1 MKQQLEQFALDYDR
15 AEERLA
21 GQGDDQ
27 SSIHYPALYLFI
39 GDKAGEAIGSMKEI
53 HDRKWDNSRGVMYLW
68 VTTAGGAS
76 VQAEES
82 PAVKRHVLLAGTEE
96 GSDSKKARAEL
107 YRKLYDRGQG
117 WFELN
122 RTLRQVSSHIAEYG
136 RLYASFDR
144 IHLSVITRVDDPLNV
159 FVQELSLL
167 AKSILGQSFKSVQ
180 MDLYALISEREQ
192 VEAFGYGSSAG
203 VAFLRE
209 LDYMQQPDYSFSA
222 PLHVTEDGISIPVTH
237 QASPLFDLV
246 YVLSDRNER
255 GLLSADGLQG
265 CYEMISHISLLKNR
279 KYKEQVFG
287 SGSGSYNNTSF
298 KNNVMTESGRQGY
311 VSAGM
316 AKVKRPNQSIALV
329 VLYHLLRQIKADM
342 AAEPEINEQEKL
354 SMFGIHPAAFEEQA
368 ARLVPDLE
376 AIAEMHA
383 LMTHEVSYASLRSM
397 SLREAEQAL
406 YGEGCRAFFRSNY
419 EDPARRGLEQL
430 DVAAKLENELHS
442 RTSAAPMIG
451 LFQLYHWSGER
462 KEAGGLLPYV
472 QDLYR
477 ETQREL
483 ELARFELEQAYE
495 GRVEQLSFKKVPFM
509 DKRNVRS
516 FISELFRS
524 IYYRKRDLLMLEIKL
539 KLISRYEAELEA
551 LHKRCEAKIHQ
562 FEKLEQQLRASAQ
575 ESVTWADDYIG
586 QNIMEYYELVTK
598 RVTDELKAKRGAGA
612 FFEDRLLGNQR
623 DLLEQGTERFLS
635 KLIQVCREHILT
647 SPYFKLSFEEELL
660 QRSNVTI
667 EYNNKEVLS
676 KDDLFKKLYRTLE
689 DRAAIQLRLY
699 DYTQE
704 HRYEEKYIF
713 GDMESEFVRY
723 VFSVDESSRI
733 YKLGGVHEKRSS
745 GIVKLNLMG
754 GFHLEDL
761 MYYRN
766 GKVYYESYVANGY
779 ELHGVDPARLPELR

>member
-1 MKQQLEQFALDYDR
+1 MKQQLEQFAPDYDR

-39 GDKAGEAIGSMKEI
+39 GDKAGEAIGAMKEI

-82 PAVKRHVLLAGTEE
+82 PAVKHHVLAGTE
-96 GSDSKKARAEL
+96 GGGNDPKKARAEL
-107 YRKLYDRGQG
+107 YRKLYDSGQG

-255 GLLSADGLQG
+255 GLLSADELQG
-265 CYEMISHISLLKNR
+265 SYEMISHISLLKNR

-287 SGSGSYNNTSF
+287 PGSGSYNNTSF

-329 VLYHLLRQIKADM
+329 VLYHFLRQVKADM
-342 AAEPEINEQEKL
+342 AAEPEVGEQEKL
-354 SMFGIHPAAFEEQA
+354 SMFGVHPAGFEEQA
-368 ARLVPDLE
+368 ARLVPDVE
-376 AIAEMHA
+376 AISEMHA
-383 LMTHEVSYASLRSM
+383 LMTHEVSYASLRQM

-419 EDPARRGLEQL
+419 EDPARRGLEQM
-430 DVAAKLENELHS
+430 DVAAKLENELRS
-442 RTSAAPMIG
+442 RTSAMPMIG
-451 LFQLYHWSGER
+451 LFQLYHWTGER
-462 KEAGGLLPYV
+462 KEEGGMLPYV
-472 QDLYR
+472 QNLYR

-524 IYYRKRDLLMLEIKL
+524 IYYRKRDLLMLEIKM
-539 KLISRYEAELEA
+539 KLISRYEAEIEA
-551 LHKRCEAKIHQ
+551 FHKRCEAKIHQ

-598 RVTDELKAKRGAGA
+598 RVTDELKAKRGSGA

-623 DLLEQGTERFLS
+623 ELLEQGTEGFLS
-635 KLIQVCREHILT
+635 KLIKVCREHILT

-704 HRYEEKYIF
+704 HRYEEKYVF

-745 GIVKLNLMG
+745 GVVKLNLMG

-779 ELHGVDPARLPELR
+779 ELHGLDPARLPELR

>member
-1 MKQQLEQFALDYDR
+1 MKQQLEQFALEYDR
-15 AEERLA
+15 AEESLA

-39 GDKAGEAIGSMKEI
+39 GDKTGEAIGAMKEI

-68 VTTAGGAS
+68 VTTAGEAA
-76 VQAEES
+76 VQAEAS
-82 PAVKRHVLLAGTEE
+82 PAVKRHVLAGAE
-96 GSDSKKARAEL
+96 GGGNPKTARAEL
-107 YRKLYDRGQG
+107 YRSLYDSGQG

-144 IHLSVITRVDDPLNV
+144 IHLSVVTRVDDPLNV

-167 AKSILGQSFKSVQ
+167 AKSILSQSFKSVQ
-180 MDLYALISEREQ
+180 MDLYALIREREQ
-192 VEAFGYGSSAG
+192 VEAFGYGSSTG

-209 LDYMQQPDYSFSA
+209 LDYMQQPNYSFSA
-222 PLHVTEDGISIPVTH
+222 PLQVTEDGISIPVTH
-237 QASPLFDLV
+237 QDAPLFDLV

-255 GLLSADGLQG
+255 GLLSADELQDS
-265 CYEMISHISLLKNR
+265 YEMISHISLLKNR
-279 KYKEQVFG
+279 KYKEQAFG
-287 SGSGSYNNTSF
+287 PDNGSYNNTSF

-316 AKVKRPNQSIALV
+316 AKLKRPNQSIALV
-329 VLYHLLRQIKADM
+329 VLYHLLRQIKEDM
-342 AAEPEINEQEKL
+342 AVHPEISEQEKL
-354 SMFGIHPAAFEEQA
+354 AMFGMHPAAMEEQA
-368 ARLVPDLE
+368 TRFVPDIE
-376 AIAEMHA
+376 AISEMHA
-383 LMTHEVSYASLRSM
+383 LMTHEVSYASLRQL

-406 YGEGCRAFFRSNY
+406 YGEGCRAFFQSNY
-419 EDPARRGLEQL
+419 EGPAQRGLEQL
-430 DVAAKLENELHS
+430 DVAASLENELRS
-442 RTSAAPMIG
+442 RDTSTASLIG
-451 LFQLYHWSGER
+451 VFQLYHWSGDH
-462 KEAGGLLPYV
+462 KEEGGLLPYM
-472 QDLYR
+472 QSMYR
-477 ETQREL
+477 DTQREL
-483 ELARFELEQAYE
+483 ELAHFELEQAYE
-495 GRVEQLSFKKVPFM
+495 GRVEQLSFKKMPFM
-509 DKRNVRS
+509 DKRNVRG
-516 FISELFRS
+516 FISELFRI
-524 IYYRKRDLLMLEIKL
+524 IYHRKRDLLLLEIKL
-539 KLISRYEAELEA
+539 KLISRYEAALEA
-551 LHKRCEAKIHQ
+551 LHKRCEAKIAQ
-562 FEKLEQQLRASAQ
+562 FEGLEQQLRIAAQ

-612 FFEDRLLGNQR
+612 FFEDRLLGKQQE
-623 DLLEQGTERFLS
+623 LLEQGTEGFLS
-635 KLIQVCREHILT
+635 KLIKVCREHILT

-689 DRAAIQLRLY
+689 ERAAIQLRLY

-704 HRYEEKYIF
+704 HRYEEKYVF
-713 GDMESEFVRY
+713 GDVESEFVRY
-723 VFSVDESSRI
+723 VFSVDEASRM

-779 ELHGVDPARLPELR
+779 EFHGLDHTRLPELR

>member
-1 MKQQLEQFALDYDR
+1 MKQQLEQFALEYDR

-21 GQGDDQ
+21 GRGDDQ

-39 GDKAGEAIGSMKEI
+39 GDKTGEAIGAMKEI
-53 HDRKWDNSRGVMYLW
+53 NDRKWDNSRGVMYLW
-68 VTTAGGAS
+68 VTTAQAAS
-76 VQAEES
+76 ARAEDS
-82 PAVKRHVLLAGTEE
+82 PSVTRHVLNGVDGGGDPKT
-96 GSDSKKARAEL
+96 ARARQYRDL
-107 YRKLYDRGQG
+107 YNSGQG

-122 RTLRQVSSHIAEYG
+122 RTLRQVSSNIAEYG

-159 FVQELSLL
+159 FVPELSLL

-180 MDLYALISEREQ
+180 MDMYALISEREQ

-209 LDYMQQPDYSFSA
+209 LDYMQQPDYRFSA
-222 PLHVTEDGISIPVTH
+222 HLHVTEDGISIPVTH

-255 GLLSADGLQG
+255 GLLSPDELQG
-265 CYEMISHISLLKNR
+265 SYEMISHVSLLKNR
-279 KYKEQVFG
+279 KYKEQVYG
-287 SGSGSYNNTSF
+287 PGNSSYNNTSF
-298 KNNVMTESGRQGY
+298 KNNIMTESGRQGY

-329 VLYHLLRQIKADM
+329 VLYHFYRQMKADM
-342 AAEPEINEQEKL
+342 ALDPEIGEQEKL
-354 SMFGIHPAAFEEQA
+354 AMFGVNPQAIEE
-368 ARLVPDLE
+368 RVSRFVPDIE
-376 AIAEMHA
+376 AISEMHA
-383 LMTHEVSYASLRSM
+383 LMTHEVSYASIRHM

-406 YGEGCRAFFRSNY
+406 YGDGCAAFFRSNY
-419 EDPARRGLEQL
+419 EAPAWRKLEQMN
-430 DVAAKLENELHS
+430 VAAELDEGLRIRMS
-442 RTSAAPMIG
+442 GNPLIG

-462 KEAGGLLPYV
+462 KEEGGLLPYV
-472 QDLYR
+472 QSLHR

-483 ELARFELEQAYE
+483 ELARFELEQVSE
-495 GRVEQLSFKKVPFM
+495 GTAEQLPFKKVPFM
-509 DKRNVRS
+509 DKRNLRS
-516 FISELFRS
+516 FISELFQT
-524 IYYRKRDLLMLEIKL
+524 IYYRKRNLLMLEIRL
-539 KLISRYEAELEA
+539 KLISRYEAEIEA
-551 LHKRCEAKIHQ
+551 LHKRCEAKIRQ
-562 FEKLEQQLRASAQ
+562 LESVEDLLRESAQ

-598 RVTDELKAKRGAGA
+598 RVTDEWKAKRGPGV
-612 FFEDRLLGNQR
+612 FFEDRLLGSQR
-623 DLLEQGTERFLS
+623 ELLEQGAEGLLA
-635 KLIQVCREHILT
+635 KLMKVCLENILT
-647 SPYFKLSFEEELL
+647 SQHFKLSFEEELL

-667 EYNNKEVLS
+667 EYTNKEVLS

-689 DRAAIQLRLY
+689 ERAAIQLRLY

-713 GDMESEFVRY
+713 GDAESEFVRY

-733 YKLGGVHEKRSS
+733 YKLGSVHEKRSS

-779 ELHGVDPARLPELR
+779 EFHGIDPGQLPELR

>member
-39 GDKAGEAIGSMKEI
+39 GDKAGEAIGAMKEI

-68 VTTAGGAS
+68 MTTAGEAS
-76 VQAEES
+76 LQAEES
-82 PAVKRHVLLAGTEE
+82 PAVKRHVLAGTE
-96 GSDSKKARAEL
+96 GGGDPKKARAEL
-107 YRKLYDRGQG
+107 YRKLYDSGQG

-255 GLLSADGLQG
+255 GLLAADELQG

-287 SGSGSYNNTSF
+287 PGSGSYNNTSF

-329 VLYHLLRQIKADM
+329 VLYHFLRQLKADM
-342 AAEPEINEQEKL
+342 AEEPEIGEQEKL
-354 SMFGIHPAAFEEQA
+354 SMFGVHPAAFEEQA
-368 ARLVPDLE
+368 ARLVPDVE
-376 AIAEMHA
+376 AISEMHA
-383 LMTHEVSYASLRSM
+383 LMTHEVSYASLRQM

-419 EDPARRGLEQL
+419 EDPARHGLEQL
-430 DVAAKLENELHS
+430 DVAAKLENELRS
-442 RTSAAPMIG
+442 RTSATPMIG

-462 KEAGGLLPYV
+462 KEEGGLLPYV
-472 QDLYR
+472 QNLYR

-495 GRVEQLSFKKVPFM
+495 GRVEQLPFKKVPFM

-524 IYYRKRDLLMLEIKL
+524 VYYRKRDLLMLEIKL
-539 KLISRYEAELEA
+539 KLISRYEAEIEA
-551 LHKRCEAKIHQ
+551 FHQRCEVKIHQ
-562 FEKLEQQLRASAQ
+562 FESLEQLLRASAQ

-623 DLLEQGTERFLS
+623 ELLEQGIEGFLT
-635 KLIQVCREHILT
+635 KLIKACREHILT

-704 HRYEEKYIF
+704 HRYEEKYVF
-713 GDMESEFVRY
+713 GDVESEFVRY

-779 ELHGVDPARLPELR
+779 ELHGLDPARLPELR